1 VSEAAPTR
9 ATPNYCPYCGE
20 TDIRPD
26 EARGDYFCTICDRLW
41 KLSFRGLA
49 RSHGGAA

>member
-1 VSEAAPTR
+1 MSEAAPTR
-9 ATPNYCPYCGE
+9 ATPYYCPYCGE

-26 EARGDYFCTICDRLW
+26 EARGEYHCTICDRLW